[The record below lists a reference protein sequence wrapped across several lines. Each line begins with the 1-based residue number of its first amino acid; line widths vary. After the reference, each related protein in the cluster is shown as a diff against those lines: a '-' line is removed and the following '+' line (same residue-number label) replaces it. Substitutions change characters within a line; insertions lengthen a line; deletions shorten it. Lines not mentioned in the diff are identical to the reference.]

1 MVNKLLFIV
10 LFFHSFIILS
20 QIRINEYS
28 VSNSS
33 LNGGATFADNT
44 GGSPDWIELYNSGA
58 ASVSMTGWMLTDNP
72 NKPPKYSFPGSVS
85 IAAGS
90 YLRVWCSGKGSPSN
104 ASGHIHTNFKLTQ
117 CAGDWIILM
126 NGNTIVDSL
135 QLRKTQA
142 THSRG
147 RFPDGSATW
156 KIFTSP
162 TPNASNSGSSYSEYA
177 PTPIFNVAPGF
188 YGGAQNITLSVN
200 PNSGISIHY
209 TTNGS
214 EPTTASAVYSN
225 SPISISSTG
234 VVRAIAISS
243 NTSILPGFIETNTYF
258 INETIDQRYGVVSI
272 SGGNQL
278 DDLMDGNQIEPK
290 THMEY
295 FEKNLFVTEAY
306 GLSNKHGN
314 DSWAFDQRGIDI
326 EVKDDY
332 GYNNAFKHK
341 FFDDWKL
348 GKSKRKE
355 FQTFILK
362 AGASD
367 NFPGDNTVECHM
379 RDAFAQTYA
388 FRKNLELDGRRS
400 KQVITFVNGKYW
412 GVYELRERFDEDYM
426 DFYYDQPKDS
436 VDNLAYWGSL
446 QIRNGS
452 DTGWVN
458 LYNYVMANS
467 MTNVANYNYV
477 ESKLNFK
484 SLIDYM
490 VYNSYLVNSDFI
502 NWNSAWWRGRAA
514 NGDKKKWR
522 YWMWDMDNIYDL
534 GENFSG
540 LPTTGMDADPCDYE
554 NIFED
559 AGPNEGHPD
568 ILAKLMTNPN
578 FKSMYINR
586 YADLLNTAFKCDS
599 IMDHFNYFRN
609 ILTPEMPRHIGK
621 WGGDIADWNKNMD
634 TLKSKIQQRCSY
646 IEQKIK
652 DCYSVTGPH
661 QITVDVQPPGA
672 GEVKLNTIWLPNY
685 IWSGKYFG
693 GVTLNFIANTID
705 TANFEF
711 ERWEF
716 KNHNPSLSTTEDS
729 VTVSLTTGDDVVAY
743 FREKNSDVIYP
754 TAFTPNGDGN
764 NDVLFPLGATH
775 IKSFKVEIWNRW
787 GQLVYS
793 STDTSKGWDGNF
805 QGSPAQ
811 TGVYAYILKYTNY
824 ADEEKVKKGNI
835 TLIR

>member
-1 MVNKLLFIV
+1 MFIKSFLSF
-10 LFFHSFIILS
+10 LFFIPLFLSS
-20 QIRINEYS
+20 QIKINEYS
-28 VSNSS
+28 VSNST
-33 LNGGATFADNT
+33 LTAGITFADNT
-44 GGSPDWIELYNSGA
+44 GGTPDWIELYNSG
-58 ASVSMTGWMLTDNP
+58 SGGVSLAGWNLTDNP
-72 NKPPKYSFPGSVS
+72 NKPPKYTFSSSVS
-85 IAAGS
+85 IPAGGF
-90 YLRVWCSGKGSPSN
+90 LRIWCSGKGA
-104 ASGHIHTNFKLTQ
+104 ASDAAGHIHTNFKLTQ
-117 CAGDWIILM
+117 CAEDWIIIT
-126 NGNTIVDSL
+126 NGNSIVDSL

-142 THSRG
+142 SHSRG
-147 RFPDGSATW
+147 RLPNGSSNW
-156 KIFTSP
+156 KIFTTP
-162 TPNASNSGSSYSEYA
+162 TPNASNTGMAYDNYA
-177 PTPIFNVAPGF
+177 PSPILNPPAGF
-188 YGGAQNITLSVN
+188 YSGPQSISIGVT
-200 PNSGISIHY
+200 PNTDLTIHY
-209 TTNGS
+209 TTDGS
-214 EPTTASAVYSN
+214 EPSTASLNYTN
-225 SPISISSTG
+225 SPISVGATS
-234 VVRAIAISS
+234 VVRAFAVSS
-243 NTSILPGFIETNTYF
+243 NTSILPGFMETNTYF
-258 INETIDQRYGVVSI
+258 INETIDQRYGVVSL
-272 SGGNQL
+272 SGGTAL
-278 DDLMDGNQIEPK
+278 SDLLDGNQNEPN

-295 FEKNLFVTEAY
+295 FEKNQFITEGY
-306 GLSNKHGN
+306 GKSDKHGN

-379 RDAFAQTYA
+379 RDAFVQTYA

-400 KQVITFVNGKYW
+400 KQVITFINGNYW

-426 DFYYDQPKDS
+426 EYYYNQPKDS

-452 DTGWVN
+452 DTAWVN
-458 LYNYVMANS
+458 LYNYVMANP
-467 MTNVANYNYV
+467 MTNTANYNYV

-490 VYNSYLVNSDFI
+490 SYNSYLVNSDFI
-502 NWNSAWWRGRAA
+502 NWNSAWWRGRAQS
-514 NGDKKKWR
+514 GDKKKWR
-522 YWMWDMDNIYDL
+522 YWMWDMDNVYDL

-540 LPTTGMDADPCDYE
+540 LPTTGMNADPCDYE
-554 NIFED
+554 NLFEN

-568 ILAKLMTNPN
+568 ILSKLMTNPT

-586 YADLLNTAFKCDS
+586 YADLLNTAYKCDS
-599 IMDHFNYFRN
+599 ILEHFNYFRS

-634 TLKSKIQQRCSY
+634 TLQSKIQQRCSY
-646 IEQKIK
+646 IEEKIK
-652 DCYSVTGPH
+652 DCYNVTGPH
-661 QITVDVQPPGA
+661 QITVDVQPAGA

-693 GVTLNFIANTID
+693 GVTMSFIAKTLD
-705 TANFEF
+705 TTNFEF

-716 KNHNPSLSTTEDS
+716 KNHSPSLNTTEDS
-729 VTVSLTTGDDVVAY
+729 VSVALNSPDDVIAH
-743 FREKNSDVIYP
+743 FREKSSDVMYP

-764 NDVLFPLGATH
+764 NDILFPLGANF

-787 GQLVYS
+787 GQMVYS
-793 STDTSKGWDGNF
+793 STDSSKGWDGNF
-805 QGSPAQ
+805 QGTAAQ
-811 TGVYAYILKYTNY
+811 TGVYAYLLKYTNY
-824 ADEEKVKKGNI
+824 AGEEKIKKGNI